1 MVQGGISS
9 LTAHLLCEA
18 IPVVFETPR
27 FGGPCGPLNAGCPTA
42 WEFEFKQVAPGIPV
56 PSWMAKAGV
65 AGTVS
70 AAATIAPVISFF
82 IAHLRGWLPLRSV
95 LPRGGRKETSPTPTA
110 RRLRGPLPCSG
121 RGELRPAF
129 PRGRSRPVRLV
140 PIPRRHWLR

>member
-9 LTAHLLCEA
+9 LTAHLLCAA

-42 WEFEFKQVAPGIPV
+42 WEFEFEQVAPGIPV

-82 IAHLRGWLPLRSV
+82 IAHLRGWLPCVRS
-95 LPRGGRKETSPTPTA
+95 S
-110 RRLRGPLPCSG
+110 SG
-121 RGELRPAF
+121 RAEGNLAYSDSPAA
-129 PRGRSRPVRLV
+129 SRASAWVR
-140 PIPRRHWLR
+140 